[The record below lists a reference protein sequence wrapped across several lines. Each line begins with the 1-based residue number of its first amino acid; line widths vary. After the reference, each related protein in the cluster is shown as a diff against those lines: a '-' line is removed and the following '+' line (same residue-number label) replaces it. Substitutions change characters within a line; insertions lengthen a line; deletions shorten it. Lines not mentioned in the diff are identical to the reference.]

1 MVVSF
6 EPVAK
11 YFPQCENWTYHT
23 CANKIKKKKIKISVI
38 SDMLKV
44 TNKNTLGVS
53 GLEMMQKSKFL
64 LYQVFPINRN
74 IFMFNQYGLYPI
86 TFSFFL

>member
-1 MVVSF
+1 M
-6 EPVAK
+6 K
-11 YFPQCENWTYHT
+11 TGHT
-23 CANKIKKKKIKISVI
+23 TPAQIKFKKKKIKISVI

-44 TNKNTLGVS
+44 TNKNTLGES

>member
-1 MVVSF
+1 M
-6 EPVAK
+6 K
-11 YFPQCENWTYHT
+11 TGHT
-23 CANKIKKKKIKISVI
+23 TPAQIKLKKKKIKISVI

>member
-1 MVVSF
+1 
-6 EPVAK
+6 
-11 YFPQCENWTYHT
+11 
-23 CANKIKKKKIKISVI
+23 
-38 SDMLKV
+38 MLKV
-44 TNKNTLGVS
+44 TNKNTLGES

-64 LYQVFPINRN
+64 LYQVFPTNRN

>member
-1 MVVSF
+1 
-6 EPVAK
+6 
-11 YFPQCENWTYHT
+11 
-23 CANKIKKKKIKISVI
+23 
-38 SDMLKV
+38 MLKV
-44 TNKNTLGVS
+44 TNKNTLGES

-86 TFSFFL
+86 TFSFFLWKNKVKNNKNVFIC